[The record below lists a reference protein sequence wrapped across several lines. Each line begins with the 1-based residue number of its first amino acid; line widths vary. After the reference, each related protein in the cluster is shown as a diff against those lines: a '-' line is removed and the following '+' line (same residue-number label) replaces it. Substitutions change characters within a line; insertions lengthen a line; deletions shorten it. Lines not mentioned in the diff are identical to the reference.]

1 MEFIKTKT
9 ILSKVKYGNEWYG
22 IDYNMNLYRGCSHGC
37 IYCDSRSSCYHIDD
51 FDIVRSKEN
60 VLNILKQELIKKK
73 TKGVIGIGSMS
84 DTYNPMERKYE
95 ITKGALELISK
106 YNYGVAIDTK
116 SDLIL
121 RDLDILKEI
130 NSKNNVIVKFTITT
144 PNDEL
149 SKIIELNVCK
159 TSKRLNA
166 IKTLSDNGIFTG
178 IMMNPTLPFI
188 TDNEDDIKKLVK
200 LAYEHGA
207 KFIHTYMSVTLR
219 DNQRDYYFQ
228 KLDKHF
234 PNLKEK
240 YIKVYG
246 EKYNCLVPNYQKLY
260 KTFQNECEKY
270 GLLYKMPDIIKAYK
284 KEIKTNEQITLFD

>member
-149 SKIIELNVCK
+149 SKIIEPNVCK

-228 KLDKHF
+228 KLDKYF

-240 YIKVYG
+240 YIKIYG